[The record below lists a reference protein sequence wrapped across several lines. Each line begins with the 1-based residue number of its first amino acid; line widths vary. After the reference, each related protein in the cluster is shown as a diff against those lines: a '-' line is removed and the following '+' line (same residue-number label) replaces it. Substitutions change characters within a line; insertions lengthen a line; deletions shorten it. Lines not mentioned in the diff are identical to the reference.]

1 MALQMPCVNPAA
13 LESAQ
18 ASMARIVRLYVGPC
32 RVCKTGPLAH
42 RFQTLSIWLAV
53 PRLCHNSAC
62 ATPERVVGAT
72 SAHAVPGAA
81 PLWLGVRATLEYM
94 TLL

>member
-42 RFQTLSIWLAV
+42 KFQTLSISLAV
-53 PRLCHNSAC
+53 PRLCHDCSC
-62 ATPERVVGAT
+62 ATPERVVGAA
-72 SAHAVPGAA
+72 SAHFVLGAA
-81 PLWLGVRATLEYM
+81 AFWLGLRVTRECM